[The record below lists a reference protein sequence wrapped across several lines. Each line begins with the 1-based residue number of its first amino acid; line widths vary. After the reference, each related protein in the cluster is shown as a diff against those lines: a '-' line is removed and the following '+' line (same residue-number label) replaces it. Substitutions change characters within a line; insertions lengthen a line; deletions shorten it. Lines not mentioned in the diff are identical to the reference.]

1 MTQFDTENKDVL
13 LAMALAAGASASD
26 AGRQL
31 DVSLSTVR
39 RRMADPDFRKFVG
52 DLRDQMLERALGRVT
67 DTMTRAA
74 DALAALLDDPKP
86 PIRIR
91 AARALLSFGLRL
103 HDAVDVTERVRRLE
117 EELARRPEALP

>member
-1 MTQFDTENKDVL
+1 MSQFDTENKDVL
-13 LAMALAAGASASD
+13 LAMALAAGASAAD

-31 DVSLSTVR
+31 DVSVSTVK
-39 RRMADPDFRKFVG
+39 RRMSDPDFRRFVA
-52 DLRDQMLERALGRVT
+52 DLRGQMLE
-67 DTMTRAA
+67 
-74 DALAALLDDPKP
+74 P

-117 EELARRPEALP
+117 EELDRRPEALP